1 MKLKKKITIITPTF
15 NSSKTILTNLKSVK
29 NQKYKNFEHLI
40 IDKNS
45 NDGTKN
51 LVKKEN
57 NKKIRIISEKD
68 NGIYDAI
75 NKGIKLA
82 KGEIISIL
90 HSDDVYY
97 SDQTLLKVVKAFE
110 GNKVDIVYGN
120 LLYVN
125 KSNLDKI
132 IRFWKSNNYSKGKFS
147 KGWSPPHPAF
157 FVTRKMY
164 EKFGFYNTT
173 IGNPPYVPR
182 GLCWKF
188 FQRAM
193 ETTTDRIFYLVNASI
208 INVFTPNRLDEMKK
222 NKWFIQS
229 FHIVQDKRWFGRYMM
244 LELGREDKGLYSW
257 KSGKCF

>member
-45 NDGTKN
+45 NDGTKY

-57 NKKIRIISEKD
+57 NKKTRIISEKD

-97 SDQTLLKVVKAFE
+97 NDQTLLKVVKAFE

-132 IRFWKSNNYSKGKFS
+132 IRFWKSNNYSRGKFS

-173 IGNPPYVPR
+173 IGNPADIELMYRFLEKKKIKNIYIDEIFIKMRYGGKSNNSMIEVLRQNIKILHFLNINNPF
-182 GLCWKF
+182 KF
-188 FQRAM
+188 FKYVYFKFL
-193 ETTTDRIFYLVNASI
+193 DRLFQ
-208 INVFTPNRLDEMKK
+208 
-222 NKWFIQS
+222 FI
-229 FHIVQDKRWFGRYMM
+229 RR
-244 LELGREDKGLYSW
+244 
-257 KSGKCF
+257 